1 MTNFVLT
8 FTHPWLLFLLIPA
21 IGVALVP
28 FFLIPKKYRRNR
40 NRIASLVLH
49 CVAIT
54 LAVILLCG
62 VSYSYDLPNKENE
75 LILLVDC
82 SHSSESSIAEKD
94 EFIQSVV
101 NISEDNYKI
110 GIVKFGY
117 DQIYAAELSNDADE
131 VFKKYLQSADP
142 DTSATD
148 VAAALQY
155 ASGLFK
161 SPKTSKIVLIS
172 DGIETDGAAMSV
184 IKQVAAEGI
193 KVDTAYF
200 PNQSHDEV
208 QIVGVKMPEYKISL
222 DQEFTIEVDLKSNF
236 EMPELT
242 DEERFEHP
250 EIIEQNTVFISLY
263 DNDELVKTH
272 LYELKKDEPAKITHK
287 IKSTDS
293 KALGLHKLRFE
304 IRNSKDVLIQNNSY
318 YSYIMIAENNK
329 ILLIERRSGESQ
341 PLQELLSYRYDVTA
355 LGIDQ
360 HVADIPKTIKEL
372 CKYEQVILV
381 NIANSDMPSGFD
393 EILYKYVNQFGGGL
407 FTVGGENDEV
417 DGQLVPHAYD
427 SNDLAN
433 TLFAEM
439 LPVQAIDYTPP
450 IAVMIVIDCS
460 GSMSMG
466 KFEQAQTG
474 AKACLD
480 SLSSRD
486 FCGVISF
493 DTEAGEDVS
502 VLPVSQK
509 DKIIKAINEVGKGE
523 GAGSGGTVFSTAID
537 NAGRALAAVN
547 VERRHIIIVTDGNP
561 TDSLEEYGPIIDNNV
576 KGGITMSVVGIQI
589 DPSNVENMEKTCERG
604 GGKFYNVPAS
614 ELNNLPNIMH
624 DDMEGEAVAGIKYGE
639 EFVPTI
645 RDHTAIFKGDN
656 KDDSEENKGGI
667 SQEDIPPL
675 SGYYGTRVKDGNV
688 LVPLMGKFVPIYAE
702 WKFGAGTV
710 GSFMCDLEGIWS
722 EKFLNDITGQT
733 LIYNIVKGL
742 FPSQAIKTDEIDA
755 LVRQDNHT
763 VQISV
768 SSVRSEGETIAV
780 TVTPITEEAIEFYSG
795 GIAVFASDGLSRFT
809 CEITCPGLYEI
820 TISKLDA
827 NGGVLAT
834 LKLDYAFSY
843 SQEYNYFPTR
853 ELMGEEFME
862 ALAADGRGIVVEYA
876 IDVFDTFDKYIHKTV
891 DPRIGLLIA
900 VIVLFLLDVAVRKF
914 KFKWPHEL
922 IREYR
927 QKKKAEENKN

>member
-62 VSYSYDLPNKENE
+62 ASYSYYIPNKENE

-184 IKQVAAEGI
+184 IKQIAAEGI

-200 PNQSHDEV
+200 PNKSHDEV
-208 QIVGVKMPEYKISL
+208 QIVGVKMPEYKLSVNNEFKIELSLNSNYGLSGDISL
-222 DQEFTIEVDLKSNF
+222 PDLEESGIDMVD
-236 EMPELT
+236 
-242 DEERFEHP
+242 
-250 EIIEQNTVFISLY
+250 IIVY
-263 DNDELVKTH
+263 DNDVAGEPIPCI
-272 LYELKKDEPAKITHK
+272 LKKGEQTVELPYKFDVPGI
-287 IKSTDS
+287 
-293 KALGLHKLRFE
+293 HKLKFE
-304 IRNSKDVLIQNNSY
+304 IRNAKDVLAQNNSY
-318 YSYIMIAENNK
+318 YTYVKLEDLNN

-341 PLQELLSYRYDVTA
+341 PLQDLLANTYGYNVTA

-360 HVADIPKTIKEL
+360 HVADIPKTVKEL

-433 TLFAEM
+433 TLYAEM

-450 IAVMIVIDCS
+450 IALMIVIDCS

-486 FCGVISF
+486 FCGVVSF
-493 DTEAGEDVS
+493 DTDSSEDIS

-561 TDSLEEYGPIIDNNV
+561 TDTLEEYGPIIDNNV
-576 KGGITMSVVGIQI
+576 KSGITMSVVGIQI

-639 EFVPTI
+639 EFVPTV
-645 RDHTAIFKGDN
+645 RDHTSIFAGVDIN
-656 KDDSEENKGGI
+656 A
-667 SQEDIPPL
+667 IPPL

-702 WKFGAGTV
+702 WKFGAGSV

-722 EKFLNDITGQT
+722 EKFLDDITGQT

-742 FPSQAIKTDEIDA
+742 FPAQAIKTDEIDA

-780 TVTPITEEAIEFYSG
+780 TVTPITNEAIEFYSG
-795 GIAVFASDGLSRFT
+795 GIAVSASDGLSRFT

-820 TISKLDA
+820 TINKLDA

-853 ELMGEEFME
+853 ELIGEKFME
-862 ALAADGRGIVVEYA
+862 ALATDGRGIVVEYA
-876 IDVFDTFDKYIHKTV
+876 IDVFDAFDKYIHRTV

-922 IREYR
+922 LREHR
-927 QKKKAEENKN
+927 QKQKAEENTH